1 MVSRRRIIAAGA
13 VAVVVYTA
21 LAGLSGHL
29 SPLARGPLLDGI
41 GPPQAYRWANPPPDL
56 ASTNQQPSSGV
67 FHVPLDAN
75 GSRPEVF
82 VTSDNQVTVIVPKG
96 AFDLKTGQIEVALSV
111 TPLDPA
117 RLSSP
122 GTALTIFG
130 NAYRL
135 KAAYQP
141 SGAAASLASPLD
153 LVLLYPVTPNLHAA
167 THQLYTTPDGKTWTK
182 QKGSDSRAQQQ
193 AEGPMPSLGDVLVA
207 GEAGASTV
215 TPASPGAAT
224 SRSSTFIVLIV
235 VAASIG
241 LIGLGLIVRGR
252 GGSGR
257 K

>member
-1 MVSRRRIIAAGA
+1 MVSRRRILAAGA
-13 VAVVVYTA
+13 IAVGVYAA
-21 LAGLSGHL
+21 LAGLSGQL

-41 GPPQAYRWANPPPDL
+41 GPPQAYRWVNPPPDL
-56 ASTNQQPSSGV
+56 ASTNQRPSSGV

-82 VTSDNQVTVIVPKG
+82 VTSDNQVTLIVPKQ
-96 AFDLKTGQIEVALSV
+96 AFDLKAGQIEVMLSV

-117 RLSSP
+117 KLSSP
-122 GTALTIFG
+122 GKALTIFG

-141 SGAAASLASPLD
+141 SGEAVALASPLD

-167 THQLYTTPDGKTWTK
+167 KHQLYTTPDGKTWMK
-182 QKGSDSRAQQQ
+182 QEGSDSLAQQQ

-207 GEAGASTV
+207 GEAGAPTV
-215 TPASPGAAT
+215 TPASTSPGA
-224 SRSSTFIVLIV
+224 SKSSTFIVLIV
-235 VAASIG
+235 IAACIG

-252 GGSGR
+252 GGD
-257 K
+257 